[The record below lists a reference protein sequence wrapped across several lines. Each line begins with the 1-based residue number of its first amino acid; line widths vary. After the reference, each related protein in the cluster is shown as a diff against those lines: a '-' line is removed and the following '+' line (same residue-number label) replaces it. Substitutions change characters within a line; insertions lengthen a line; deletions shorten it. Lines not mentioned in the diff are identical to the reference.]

1 MVGGSWLVK
10 EKRRTRREWGDAMAV
25 RSFRDLIAW
34 QKGME
39 LVEAVYS
46 LTRSFPSDERFGLT
60 LQVRRAAVSI
70 PSNIAEGQAR
80 KATPDFI
87 RFLRIAQGSLAEVA
101 TQVQI
106 ASRLGFISDT
116 SAHDEVL
123 REAESLERIL
133 HALIRSLETKSRPPD
148 RTG

>member
-1 MVGGSWLVK
+1 MV
-10 EKRRTRREWGDAMAV
+10 V

-39 LVEAVYS
+39 LGEAVYS
-46 LTRSFPSDERFGLT
+46 LTRTFPSDERFGLT

-80 KATPDFI
+80 KTTPDFI

-106 ASRLGFISDT
+106 AHRLSFVSDNT
-116 SAHDEVL
+116 AYEDLL
-123 REAESLERIL
+123 RDAESLERIL

-148 RTG
+148 RTS